1 MAVKKSKVN
10 HIFNVAIAAL
20 VIYLAATFLT
30 LQVDLASY
38 RKQLASLE
46 AEKQE
51 QILVNEEMRALLEQ
65 GTDEDYII
73 RMARDKLG
81 LIFPDEQVFYN
92 ASGNQ

>member
-51 QILVNEEMRALLEQ
+51 QILVNGEMRALLEQ

>member
-30 LQVDLASY
+30 LQVDHASY

>member
-1 MAVKKSKVN
+1 VAVKKSKVN

-20 VIYLAATFLT
+20 VIYLAATYLT
-30 LQVDLASY
+30 LQVDLAAY

-51 QILVNEEMRALLEQ
+51 QILANEEMRALLEQ

>member
-1 MAVKKSKVN
+1 MRTKKSKVN

-20 VIYLAATFLT
+20 VAYLAITFLT
-30 LQVDLASY
+30 LQVDLATY
-38 RKQLASLE
+38 RNRLASLE
-46 AEKQE
+46 AECGQ
-51 QILVNEEMRALLEQ
+51 QVLVNEEMRAMLEQ

-73 RMARDKLG
+73 RMAREKLG